1 MKKNYSLKR
10 SFAVLLLLLAAGTAS
25 ATPYKNIFVKLTPTP
40 GGAGVVYMK
49 TDDEK
54 QVSTENADGSVELKA
69 TIGENG
75 NEAGNDSALKGLYEC
90 WLYAIPEDG
99 YELVGFTKVW
109 KENVEDY
116 EESDFLV
123 QSSKDGQDV
132 NNHPDGFRVNV
143 NIPRAAEGTDNR
155 EAVRE
160 RNDWSETPD
169 HQFYAVFK
177 ESDKPVNRVSV
188 SYFKTWLNGYQDNTF
203 GTWTSE
209 LIDDGLNV
217 RLTAVP
223 AEGIRFLYWH
233 QDENGNTLSNEPEM
247 TVPNVLST
255 YSPEFDLAPITLPA
269 DTSVYSNKKQ
279 CRYDN
284 WNEEGLEAY
293 KVTAVDDIVT
303 LVKVRHANPNEGVIL
318 VGTKGQEYGMSY
330 VGLYLDEDNSDNML
344 KSTANGPV
352 TANGHIYALENRS
365 KGWGFYRQQAGTVIP
380 QGQAYLEMGEE
391 ETRNFIGFTKDDTP
405 TAISSV
411 STIPQS
417 TPIIYNMVGQRVS
430 RSFNGI
436 VIKNG
441 RKLIRK

>member
-1 MKKNYSLKR
+1 MKRLICFR
-10 SFAVLLLLLAAGTAS
+10 FVVVLLLCMAAATAS

-75 NEAGNDSALKGLYEC
+75 NEAGNDTDLKGFYEC

-99 YELVGFTKVW
+99 YELVGFTKVL
-109 KENVEDY
+109 KEKFEDY
-116 EESDFLV
+116 VESDFLV
-123 QSSKDGQDV
+123 QASKAGEAV

-143 NIPRAAEGTDNR
+143 NIPRAAEGTNNR
-155 EAVRE
+155 EEVRE
-160 RNDWSETPD
+160 RNDWSAAPD

-209 LIDDGLNV
+209 IIDDGLNV

-233 QDENGNTLSNEPEM
+233 QDENGNTLSDELEM

-344 KSTANGPV
+344 KSTANGSIFAPEDV
-352 TANGHIYALENRS
+352 FVLDNGA
-365 KGWGFYRQQAGTVIP
+365 KGLGFYRAEADTEIP
-380 QGQAYLEMGEE
+380 QGQAYLELEG
-391 ETRNFIGFTKDDTP
+391 ETRDFIGFTKDDTP

-411 STIPQS
+411 STTPQS
-417 TPIIYNMVGQRVS
+417 TPFIYNMVGQRVS

-436 VIKNG
+436 VIQNG
-441 RKLIRK
+441 RKYTINK